1 MLGTSE
7 LLPRSAFMA
16 SIFRVAVGSISL
28 ATLTVSM
35 LLLCVTI
42 GARYSLRR
50 TVQGSS
56 QNPTP
61 IITFRTQQIPIFTA
75 LAQAHVLR
83 AFDTWT
89 VKAFKDNDADPRVR
103 HGIAT
108 CFKVAVLQLCQ
119 AANLSVSD
127 RCGAQGLFEYNQ
139 MSGFHA
145 VGRGI
150 AIAEGDILV
159 LSIRL
164 ATELL
169 LERYELPGP
178 SDHTSILARHESSLL
193 SEARHTLSKLSSHR
207 SSHFNRLV
215 LPLCQ
220 PIVEAIGYRMAYDAA
235 VSTGVP
241 QCLIDLY
248 VVSIMK
254 LDSAWYSEIGGVGR
268 QERYMMEDK
277 AVSEVGNRLEEF
289 VQDLQA
295 EPYVAAPISSDE
307 KWRDFVAEV
316 PAYEGGTSSA
326 PVLMTPH
333 SLRLSRL

>member
-139 MSGFHA
+139 MSGFHVRTICLITNGCLCPHFRLSDA
-145 VGRGI
+145 V
-150 AIAEGDILV
+150 
-159 LSIRL
+159 
-164 ATELL
+164 
-169 LERYELPGP
+169 
-178 SDHTSILARHESSLL
+178 SLL
-193 SEARHTLSKLSSHR
+193 QKAIFWCYQFVRYCSELSK
-207 SSHFNRLV
+207 
-215 LPLCQ
+215 
-220 PIVEAIGYRMAYDAA
+220 
-235 VSTGVP
+235 
-241 QCLIDLY
+241 
-248 VVSIMK
+248 
-254 LDSAWYSEIGGVGR
+254 
-268 QERYMMEDK
+268 
-277 AVSEVGNRLEEF
+277 
-289 VQDLQA
+289 
-295 EPYVAAPISSDE
+295 
-307 KWRDFVAEV
+307 
-316 PAYEGGTSSA
+316 
-326 PVLMTPH
+326 
-333 SLRLSRL
+333 